1 MNMTR
6 RITIVAL
13 LAAAV
18 PAMADP
24 QPASVAPPVPV
35 PVPAEAVAPPAP
47 APPPPAQWVP
57 AHADVH
63 WRVHRPTVL
72 VPHYVAPPAPVLA
85 GAVAPP
91 APAPA
96 PPPPAVRVSDGR
108 PQPAQVQYTVDRPVT
123 LRAYSAGDAP
133 SDGSADGKVIAVE
146 EVDGQTYLQI
156 DLGRADG
163 VRVDTPF
170 KVRRGDQFLGDLTV
184 VRLDDH
190 AAVGRVTLNQGID
203 IAAGDSVGSGSP
215 FVIARAA
222 RTENVG
228 HIGVV
233 TTGDLPDELRAH
245 LDLPRGVGLL
255 VQHVVKDSPAEKAG
269 IKQHDVLHKLD
280 DQLLVNGEQLGAL
293 VRMHDAGDEVTI
305 TVIRGAKPTPIRVTV
320 GEKQVPAGALN
331 EGASPMSN
339 YIRVYS
345 DPGQRRA
352 EYRILT
358 KPGDEASLHL
368 TPMTDNIGT
377 RLAVSKD
384 GEHVIE
390 LSVEKDARRVKVTD
404 AQTGKVLFEG
414 AADSPDLPEALK
426 PKVQKLNLSTDAGV
440 WFQAV
445 DAVPDASMQRAVEF
459 LKRYQAGQQSA
470 VTKLEDVRARVT
482 EETLKKQLASIQA
495 DLDTQKLHEELELLR
510 KYMSESHPRVTA
522 LRNRLETSVDGA
534 LQKNLD
540 ELRARVNAEMLGLAK
555 QLHNEWLDAG
565 DADAV
570 RREIDKRLEQA
581 FKHHPKSL
589 HLGLRAE
596 PAATIQ
602 QSAKA
607 VYSDGEHTLTVT
619 TDDQGRRLRVQNK
632 SGDAVFDGPI
642 NTPEQRR
649 EVPSEVLKKL
659 ERLERQTK

>member
-1 MNMTR
+1 
-6 RITIVAL
+6 V
-13 LAAAV
+13 
-18 PAMADP
+18 
-24 QPASVAPPVPV
+24 
-35 PVPAEAVAPPAP
+35 
-47 APPPPAQWVP
+47 
-57 AHADVH
+57 
-63 WRVHRPTVL
+63 
-72 VPHYVAPPAPVLA
+72 
-85 GAVAPP
+85 
-91 APAPA
+91 
-96 PPPPAVRVSDGR
+96 
-108 PQPAQVQYTVDRPVT
+108 
-123 LRAYSAGDAP
+123 
-133 SDGSADGKVIAVE
+133 KVI
-146 EVDGQTYLQI
+146 D
-156 DLGRADG
+156 
-163 VRVDTPF
+163 
-170 KVRRGDQFLGDLTV
+170 
-184 VRLDDH
+184 
-190 AAVGRVTLNQGID
+190 
-203 IAAGDSVGSGSP
+203 
-215 FVIARAA
+215 
-222 RTENVG
+222 
-228 HIGVV
+228 
-233 TTGDLPDELRAH
+233 
-245 LDLPRGVGLL
+245 
-255 VQHVVKDSPAEKAG
+255 AE
-269 IKQHDVLHKLD
+269 
-280 DQLLVNGEQLGAL
+280 
-293 VRMHDAGDEVTI
+293 
-305 TVIRGAKPTPIRVTV
+305 
-320 GEKQVPAGALN
+320 
-331 EGASPMSN
+331 
-339 YIRVYS
+339 
-345 DPGQRRA
+345 
-352 EYRILT
+352 
-358 KPGDEASLHL
+358 
-368 TPMTDNIGT
+368 
-377 RLAVSKD
+377 
-384 GEHVIE
+384 
-390 LSVEKDARRVKVTD
+390 
-404 AQTGKVLFEG
+404 TGKVLFEG

-440 WFQAV
+440 WFPAV

-459 LKRYQAGQQSA
+459 LKRYQAGQQGA

-482 EETLKKQLASIQA
+482 DETLKKQLASIQA